1 MAANWRGNTIRGGV
15 NPFRSSPARRPISI
29 TSILLFFVLL
39 LLPLSRKAY
48 CTARKK
54 RRKEEEECALSRPDK
69 REEDLKA
76 WQTAYENPLD
86 TTLKDS
92 SYPLKITITFRY
104 FISFSAPCLLLYT
117 LIYLHTS
124 LHQIYQSLPDKQQE
138 CKQSMNNNHI
148 LKNKSNMCMVICSL
162 SDSFDGKS
170 LSLVHGITAL

>member
-117 LIYLHTS
+117 LIYLHHSTKYTS
-124 LHQIYQSLPDKQQE
+124 LSPISSENVNSQWITTIFWRTRVT
-138 CKQSMNNNHI
+138 C
-148 LKNKSNMCMVICSL
+148 VWL
-162 SDSFDGKS
+162 SVLYLTVLTGNLYR
-170 LSLVHGITAL
+170 LSTG